1 MMTDR
6 LSYVLRD
13 TSGAY
18 LQGYEGGDYIVGKKR
33 GAKIFEDEAQAQK
46 AARSPFKDWIV
57 EKVKP

>member
-1 MMTDR
+1 MTER

-18 LQGYEGGDYIVGKKR
+18 LQGYEGGAYITGKKR
-33 GAKIFEDEAQAQK
+33 SAKIFHDETEAQK

-57 EKVKP
+57 ERVKP

>member
-1 MMTDR
+1 MSDR

-18 LQGYEGGDYIVGKKR
+18 LQGYEGGAYIVGKKR
-33 GAKIFEDEAQAQK
+33 SAKIFEDEAQAQK

-57 EKVKP
+57 ERVKP